1 MSIEREAF
9 ANFANSRSLAS
20 WSAAICRH
28 LRGLIAGISIALRMI
43 LMLMIERSARGA
55 VVVFAVSGEILT
67 DEVAELRRVLE
78 SEPDFQKV
86 LDLKDVTL
94 VDREAVA
101 FLADCE
107 ADGTLLENC
116 PSYIREW
123 IVRRRDLD

>member
-1 MSIEREAF
+1 
-9 ANFANSRSLAS
+9 
-20 WSAAICRH
+20 
-28 LRGLIAGISIALRMI
+28 MI

-78 SEPDFQKV
+78 SEADFQKV

-107 ADGTLLENC
+107 AGGTLLENC